1 MNQGRSQGHHQINSS
16 KDLEIKSA
24 SHLALV
30 EIVAGSVGHGFKVP
44 FTGTLLSY
52 YQLYICLGMMIRYK
66 AAAVQVFNTSVIV
79 ALLKTLSP
87 LGKKITP
94 MIAIFMQGFLLWL
107 GTAILGGGVIGMV
120 LGSILFVTWSMFQ
133 IAIGYVLIYGFDFF
147 KMIEF
152 FQKEMSD
159 YAHLNIYWVFATYW
173 MLKVVLA
180 VGLVSYLALKNSAEK
195 EWALDEK
202 KLTSWRAKI
211 LSTSTTSQGTS
222 SFSRAW
228 KDLVNPFFLI
238 SFALMVLFHYFQG
251 TPSMEI
257 VWFVCRSLAVAFVL
271 FYFLRSP
278 WTKRVLFSVFGKSKR
293 YRALYKKMYL
303 VKRRLE
309 EPNRTS
315 N

>member
-1 MNQGRSQGHHQINSS
+1 MNQGRSQGPHHNNSL

-30 EIVAGSVGHGFKVP
+30 EIVAGSVGHGFKIP

-66 AAAVQVFNTSVIV
+66 AAAVQVFNTTVIV

-94 MIAIFMQGFLLWL
+94 MIAIFMQGFFLWFCTTL
-107 GTAILGGGVIGMV
+107 LGGSIFGML
-120 LGSILFVTWSMFQ
+120 LGSILFVSWSIFQ
-133 IAIGYVLIYGFDFF
+133 IAIGYTLVYGFDFF

-152 FQKEMSD
+152 FQKEMND
-159 YAHLNIYWVFATYW
+159 YTHLNIYWVFAAYW
-173 MLKVVLA
+173 VLKIGLA
-180 VGLVSYLALKNSAEK
+180 IGLVAYLALKNSTEK
-195 EWALDEK
+195 EWTLEEK
-202 KLTSWRAKI
+202 KLTAWRVKI
-211 LSTSTTSQGTS
+211 LMASNVGEGTS
-222 SFSRAW
+222 SSARAL

-238 SFALMVLFHYFQG
+238 SLIMMGLFHFYQG
-251 TPSMEI
+251 TAKMDI

-271 FYFLRSP
+271 FYLIRSP
-278 WTKRVLFSVFGKSKR
+278 WTKRALFSVFGKSR
-293 YRALYKKMYL
+293 RCRALYKKMYL

-309 EPNRTS
+309 EPNRPS